1 MKLQELVQVKKPTKS
16 KKFKMIISEAQFRV
30 LSDSIYQNV
39 MNEQKKKTIKYTHL
53 IKVKSDV
60 KKK

>member
-1 MKLQELVQVKKPTKS
+1 MKLHELVKPKKTTKT

-30 LSDSIYQNV
+30 LSESIYQNV
-39 MNEQKKKTIKYTHL
+39 LNEQNTIKNTNL
-53 IKVKSDV
+53 IIVKSDV

>member
-16 KKFKMIISEAQFRV
+16 KKIKMIISEAQFRV
-30 LSDSIYQNV
+30 LSDSIYQNA
-39 MNEQKKKTIKYTHL
+39 MNEQKQKTIKHTHL